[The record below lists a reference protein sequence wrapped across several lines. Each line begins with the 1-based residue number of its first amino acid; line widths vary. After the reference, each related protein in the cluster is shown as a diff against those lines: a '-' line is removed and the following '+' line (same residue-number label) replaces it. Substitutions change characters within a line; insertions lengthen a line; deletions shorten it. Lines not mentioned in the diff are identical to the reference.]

1 MANFMSTPI
10 ARTVAARIGCRAWL
24 DFRRLVGHP
33 ASFGLLALGLC
44 ALGVGLALGNVPAPT
59 TRFALEAVEVY
70 FGLFACLAII
80 VGSAVLRPV
89 RSGHRVAAR
98 FVALAILGMA
108 LWSVAGLA
116 AITWQL
122 LNGQAP
128 EPARFAVG
136 LYVNLGWNTL
146 HLVALAVL
154 LQAATRN
161 RWLGGAAT
169 IVLYA
174 ISNLAFEHPLLRFGA
189 PVLVWSDMN
198 GYGRAQ
204 TWQLVAGLHWT
215 AICTLL
221 LVAAHLVAAPRAS
234 LRLRFSP
241 QARAVAW
248 AAIVVVVSVAT
259 WTIHNTPPSIDEV
272 RGEESVPT
280 YSRLDLTVD
289 VFPADLDLTIAGS
302 AVVVNRHA
310 APIPNILL
318 ALPEPLVFTNLS
330 LTGELLESGRH
341 WRRYRLNRPL
351 EPKETLRFDFSAH
364 WPAPPL
370 PNLNSERELYA
381 NGATLRI
388 ADLVPA
394 LGEGEPTDSAIL
406 RLRVGTT
413 LDQVA
418 VAPGQLTR
426 TWKQEGR
433 RYFQYSTPQ
442 PVPLAASIHSGR
454 YEVARTPCGD
464 GQVEI
469 YIHPPHRAATPHLLA
484 AARET
489 LQCARD
495 PDQHGWIRVV
505 ETPDYRRAVRPW
517 YALAE
522 VKRSAFPSMRLRQA
536 VVTAPAGMLPYS
548 EIETA
553 RRLP

>member
-1 MANFMSTPI
+1 MANFLSTPL
-10 ARTVAARIGCRAWL
+10 ARSVAVRLGCRAWL
-24 DFRRLVGHP
+24 DFRRIVGHP
-33 ASFGLLALGLC
+33 ASVGLLALGLC

-70 FGLFACLAII
+70 FGWFAGLAII

-89 RSGHRVAAR
+89 GPGHRVAAR
-98 FVALAILGMA
+98 FVALVLLGMA
-108 LWSVAGLA
+108 FWSVAGLA
-116 AITWQL
+116 TMAWQL

-128 EPARFAVG
+128 ELARFAVG

-146 HLVALAVL
+146 HLAALAVF

-169 IVLYA
+169 IMLYA

-198 GYGRAQ
+198 GYGLAQ

-215 AICTLL
+215 AICALL
-221 LVAAHLVAAPRAS
+221 LVAAHLVVAPRTS
-234 LRLRFSP
+234 LRRRFSA

-248 AAIVVVVSVAT
+248 AAIVVVVGVAI
-259 WTIHNTPPSIDEV
+259 WTLHNAPPSIDEI
-272 RGEESVPT
+272 RSDDPVPT

-289 VFPADLDLTIAGS
+289 VFPADLDLTISGN

-318 ALPEPLVFTNLS
+318 ALPEPLVFTDLS
-330 LTGELLESGRH
+330 LTGDLLESGRN

-370 PNLNSERELYA
+370 LNLNSERELYA
-381 NGATLRI
+381 NGASLRI
-388 ADLVPA
+388 ADLVSL
-394 LGEGEPTDSAIL
+394 LGEREPTDTALLHI
-406 RLRVGTT
+406 RIGTT

-433 RYFQYSTPQ
+433 RYFQYSTQ
-442 PVPLAASIHSGR
+442 RPVALAATIHSGR
-454 YEVARTPCGD
+454 YEVFRTPCG
-464 GQVEI
+464 GAEVEA
-469 YIHPPHRAATPHLLA
+469 YIHPSHRAAAPRLLA
-484 AARET
+484 AAHEA
-489 LQCARD
+489 LQCSRN
-495 PDQHGWIRVV
+495 PDQRGWVRIV
-505 ETPDYRRAVRPW
+505 ETPDYSRTIGPWRMFAGVNQLAVPSER
-517 YALAE
+517 LA
-522 VKRSAFPSMRLRQA
+522 QA
-536 VVTAPAGMLPYS
+536 IAAAPAGVLTYS
-548 EIETA
+548 EIDA
-553 RRLP
+553 ARLP

>member
-1 MANFMSTPI
+1 MANSLSTPT

-33 ASFGLLALGLC
+33 ASIGLLALGLC
-44 ALGVGLALGNVPAPT
+44 ALCVGLALGNVPAPT

-70 FGLFACLAII
+70 FGLFAGLAII
-80 VGSAVLRPV
+80 VGSAILRPV

-98 FVALAILGMA
+98 FVALALLGMA
-108 LWSVAGLA
+108 FWSVAGLA
-116 AITWQL
+116 AMAWQL
-122 LNGQAP
+122 LNGQVP
-128 EPARFAVG
+128 EFRLLIFG

-146 HLVALAVL
+146 HLAGLAMF

-161 RWLGGAAT
+161 RWIGGVAT
-169 IVLYA
+169 IMLYA
-174 ISNLAFEHPLLRFGA
+174 IANLAFEHPLLRFGA

-198 GYGRAQ
+198 GYGQAQ

-215 AICTLL
+215 AICALL
-221 LVAAHLVAAPRAS
+221 LVAAHLVAAPQTS
-234 LRLRFSP
+234 LRRRFSP
-241 QARAVAW
+241 QAKAVAW

-259 WTIHNTPPSIDEV
+259 WTLHNTPPSIDEI
-272 RGEESVPT
+272 RGDDPAPT
-280 YSRLDLTVD
+280 YSRLALSVD
-289 VFPADLDLTIAGS
+289 VFPADLDLTISGN

-318 ALPEPLVFTNLS
+318 ALPEPLVFTDLS
-330 LTGELLESGRH
+330 LTGELLESGPN

-381 NGATLRI
+381 NGASLRI
-388 ADLVPA
+388 AGLVPA

-418 VAPGQLTR
+418 AAPGQLTR

-433 RYFQYSTPQ
+433 RYFLYSTQ
-442 PVPLAASIHSGR
+442 GPVPLTASIHSGR
-454 YEVARTPCGD
+454 YEVARTQCGSA
-464 GQVEI
+464 EI
-469 YIHPPHRAATPHLLA
+469 EAYVHPPHRAAAPHLLA
-484 AARET
+484 AAREAS
-489 LQCARD
+489 QCARD
-495 PDQHGWIRVV
+495 ADEHGWVRIV
-505 ETPDYRRAVRPW
+505 ETPAYVRAIRPW
-517 YALAE
+517 REFAEMNRPAVPSAHLA
-522 VKRSAFPSMRLRQA
+522 QA
-536 VVTAPAGMLPYS
+536 IMAAPAGVLPYS

-553 RRLP
+553 RLLP